1 MELDLLTAISPI
13 DGRYRGK
20 TDALAAYFSEF
31 ALIKYRVQVEV
42 EYFITL
48 CELPLPQLKGVDK
61 NVFETLRNIYRN
73 FSEADAQRIKDIESV
88 TNHDVKAV
96 EYFLKEEF
104 DKMGGMDD
112 YKEFIHFGLTS
123 QDINNTSV
131 PLSIKEALEQ
141 VYYPQ
146 IEELIAQLRTYAE
159 EWTAIPMLAKTHG
172 QPASPTR
179 LGKEVMVFVYR
190 LERQLATLKSCPL
203 TAKFGGATGNYNAH
217 HVAYPEFDWKAFGNR
232 FVAEKLGLE
241 REEYTTQ
248 ISNYD
253 NLSAVFDAMKRINTV
268 MIDMNRDFWQYMIVG
283 GMPKSLSAYMENNR
297 SFEMAD
303 MEKRDILT
311 LYRNDIMKINSGYR
325 SSVLSIFDQIPAFLS
340 RSERRVVMNRIEKG
354 ASFPKYHDTFFW
366 LSDSM
371 IANECFNCSD
381 PNVGLSL
388 NEDRTYVKCYMG
400 DTGLL
405 ISHTFDENEISDGEL
420 YREILLGKLSVN
432 EGMFYENVIAQMLVA
447 AGHKLYFYTRYNEE
461 KHRNDV
467 EIDFIL
473 SNQSKLKYKIFPIEV
488 KSNDKYII
496 RSLTRFNESFHQR
509 IGGSY
514 VIHPKNLSVKEGVV
528 YLPAY
533 MTFCL

>member
-1 MELDLLTAISPI
+1 MIFKRKMYNKLLAWKQQAAGTKALLIEGARRIGKSTLVEEFAKNEYRSYLLMDFNKVSDSVTSAFNNYMNDLDTFFLILSSEYGVKLYPKESIIIFDEIQQFPKARQAIKYLVA
-13 DGRYRGK
+13 DGRFDYIETG
-20 TDALAAYFSEF
+20 S
-31 ALIKYRVQVEV
+31 LI
-42 EYFITL
+42 
-48 CELPLPQLKGVDK
+48 
-61 NVFETLRNIYRN
+61 
-73 FSEADAQRIKDIESV
+73 
-88 TNHDVKAV
+88 
-96 EYFLKEEF
+96 
-104 DKMGGMDD
+104 
-112 YKEFIHFGLTS
+112 
-123 QDINNTSV
+123 
-131 PLSIKEALEQ
+131 SIKENVQDITIPSEERTQLMYPMDFEEFAWAMNEEPLITYIRQCFDKKVSLEQ
-141 VYYPQ
+141 G
-146 IEELIAQLRTYAE
+146 LHAKA
-159 EWTAIPMLAKTHG
+159 MLLF
-172 QPASPTR
+172 R
-179 LGKEVMVFVYR
+179 
-190 LERQLATLKSCPL
+190 
-203 TAKFGGATGNYNAH
+203 
-217 HVAYPEFDWKAFGNR
+217 
-232 FVAEKLGLE
+232 
-241 REEYTTQ
+241 
-248 ISNYD
+248 
-253 NLSAVFDAMKRINTV
+253 
-268 MIDMNRDFWQYMIVG
+268 QYMIVG
-283 GMPKSLSAYMENNR
+283 GMPKSLSAYLENNR

-311 LYRNDIMKINSGYR
+311 LYRNDIMKIKSGYR

-461 KHRNDV
+461 KHRNDM

-473 SNQSKLKYKIFPIEV
+473 SNHSKLKYKIFPIEV
-488 KSNDKYII
+488 KSNDKYTI
-496 RSLTRFNESFHQR
+496 RSLIRFNESFHQR
-509 IGGSY
+509 IGECY
-514 VIHPKNLSVKEGVV
+514 VIHPKNLCVKEGIV

>member
-1 MELDLLTAISPI
+1 MIFKRKVYSKLLAWKQQAAGTKALLIEGARRIGKSTLVEEFAKNEYRSYLLIDFNKVSDSVISAFNNYMNDLDTFFLILSSEYNVKLYPKESVIIFDEIQQFPKARQTIKYLVA
-13 DGRYRGK
+13 DGRFDYIETG
-20 TDALAAYFSEF
+20 S
-31 ALIKYRVQVEV
+31 LI
-42 EYFITL
+42 
-48 CELPLPQLKGVDK
+48 
-61 NVFETLRNIYRN
+61 
-73 FSEADAQRIKDIESV
+73 
-88 TNHDVKAV
+88 
-96 EYFLKEEF
+96 
-104 DKMGGMDD
+104 
-112 YKEFIHFGLTS
+112 
-123 QDINNTSV
+123 
-131 PLSIKEALEQ
+131 SIKENVKDITIPSEERTLSMYPMDFEEFAWAMGEEQLITYIRQCFDKKVSLEQ
-141 VYYPQ
+141 G
-146 IEELIAQLRTYAE
+146 LHAKA
-159 EWTAIPMLAKTHG
+159 MLLF
-172 QPASPTR
+172 R
-179 LGKEVMVFVYR
+179 
-190 LERQLATLKSCPL
+190 
-203 TAKFGGATGNYNAH
+203 
-217 HVAYPEFDWKAFGNR
+217 
-232 FVAEKLGLE
+232 
-241 REEYTTQ
+241 
-248 ISNYD
+248 
-253 NLSAVFDAMKRINTV
+253 
-268 MIDMNRDFWQYMIVG
+268 QYMIVG
-283 GMPKSLSAYMENNR
+283 GMPKSLSAYLENNR

-311 LYRNDIMKINSGYR
+311 LYRNDIMKIKSGYR

-340 RSERRVVMNRIEKG
+340 RSERRVVMNRVEKG

-447 AGHKLYFYTRYNEE
+447 AGHKLYFYIRYNEE
-461 KHRNDV
+461 KHRNDM

-473 SNQSKLKYKIFPIEV
+473 SNHSKLKYKIFPIEV
-488 KSNDKYII
+488 KSSDKYTI
-496 RSLTRFNESFHQR
+496 RSLIRFNENFHQR

-514 VIHPKNLSVKEGVV
+514 VIHPKNLSVKEGVI

>member
-1 MELDLLTAISPI
+1 MYNRLLAWKRQAAGTKALLIEGARRIGKSTLVEEFAKNEYQSYLLIDFNKVSDSVISAFNNYMNDLDTFFLILSSEYGVKLYPKESIIIFDEIQQFPKARQAIKYLVA
-13 DGRYRGK
+13 DGRFDYIETG
-20 TDALAAYFSEF
+20 S
-31 ALIKYRVQVEV
+31 LI
-42 EYFITL
+42 
-48 CELPLPQLKGVDK
+48 
-61 NVFETLRNIYRN
+61 
-73 FSEADAQRIKDIESV
+73 
-88 TNHDVKAV
+88 
-96 EYFLKEEF
+96 
-104 DKMGGMDD
+104 
-112 YKEFIHFGLTS
+112 
-123 QDINNTSV
+123 
-131 PLSIKEALEQ
+131 SIKENVKDITIPSEERTQLMYPMDFEEFAWAMNEEPLITYIRQCFDKKVSLEQ
-141 VYYPQ
+141 G
-146 IEELIAQLRTYAE
+146 LHAKA
-159 EWTAIPMLAKTHG
+159 MLLF
-172 QPASPTR
+172 R
-179 LGKEVMVFVYR
+179 
-190 LERQLATLKSCPL
+190 
-203 TAKFGGATGNYNAH
+203 
-217 HVAYPEFDWKAFGNR
+217 
-232 FVAEKLGLE
+232 
-241 REEYTTQ
+241 
-248 ISNYD
+248 
-253 NLSAVFDAMKRINTV
+253 
-268 MIDMNRDFWQYMIVG
+268 QYMIVG
-283 GMPKSLSAYMENNR
+283 GMPKSLSAYLENNR

-311 LYRNDIMKINSGYR
+311 LYRNDIMKIKSGYR

-461 KHRNDV
+461 KHRNDM

-473 SNQSKLKYKIFPIEV
+473 SNHSKLKYKIFPIEV
-488 KSNDKYII
+488 KSNDKYTI
-496 RSLTRFNESFHQR
+496 RSLIRFNESFHQR
-509 IGGSY
+509 IGECY
-514 VIHPKNLSVKEGVV
+514 VIHPKNLCVKEGIV

>member
-1 MELDLLTAISPI
+1 MIFKRKLYNKLLVWKQQAAGTKALLIEGARRIGKSTLVEEFAKSEYRSYLLIDFNKISDSVISAFNNYMNDLDTFFLILSSEYGVKLYPKESIIIFDEIQQFPKARQAIKYLVA
-13 DGRYRGK
+13 DGRFDYIETG
-20 TDALAAYFSEF
+20 S
-31 ALIKYRVQVEV
+31 LI
-42 EYFITL
+42 
-48 CELPLPQLKGVDK
+48 
-61 NVFETLRNIYRN
+61 
-73 FSEADAQRIKDIESV
+73 
-88 TNHDVKAV
+88 
-96 EYFLKEEF
+96 
-104 DKMGGMDD
+104 
-112 YKEFIHFGLTS
+112 
-123 QDINNTSV
+123 
-131 PLSIKEALEQ
+131 SIKENVKDITIPSEERALSMYPMDFEEFAWAMGEEPLMAYIRQCFDKKEPLEQ
-141 VYYPQ
+141 G
-146 IEELIAQLRTYAE
+146 LHAKA
-159 EWTAIPMLAKTHG
+159 MLLF
-172 QPASPTR
+172 R
-179 LGKEVMVFVYR
+179 
-190 LERQLATLKSCPL
+190 
-203 TAKFGGATGNYNAH
+203 
-217 HVAYPEFDWKAFGNR
+217 
-232 FVAEKLGLE
+232 
-241 REEYTTQ
+241 
-248 ISNYD
+248 
-253 NLSAVFDAMKRINTV
+253 
-268 MIDMNRDFWQYMIVG
+268 QYMIVG
-283 GMPKSLSAYMENNR
+283 GMPKSLSAYLENNR

-311 LYRNDIMKINSGYR
+311 LYRNDIMKIRSGYR

-340 RSERRVVMNRIEKG
+340 RSERRVLMNRIEKG

-461 KHRNDV
+461 KHRNDM

-473 SNQSKLKYKIFPIEV
+473 SNHSKLKYKIFPIEV
-488 KSNDKYII
+488 KSNDKYTI
-496 RSLTRFNESFHQR
+496 RSLTRFNETFHQR
-509 IGGSY
+509 IGESY
-514 VIHPKNLSVKEGVV
+514 VIHPKNLNVKEGVV